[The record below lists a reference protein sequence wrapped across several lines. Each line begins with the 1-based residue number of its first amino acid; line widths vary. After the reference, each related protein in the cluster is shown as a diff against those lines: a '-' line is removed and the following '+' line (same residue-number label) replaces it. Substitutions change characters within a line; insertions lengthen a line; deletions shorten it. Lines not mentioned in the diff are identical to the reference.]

1 MPHRATAA
9 RIQHVRLHHAVVIN
23 KKIPIIAGS
32 GECETI
38 QRDHRH
44 MLRALQ
50 RMLNADPPRLPR
62 RIDPASVQL
71 AANLHQKITGARRRQ
86 DTRDRVHA
94 ITLGNRAQI
103 QLQQRRVL
111 AHKPHPRLLC
121 QLKQRH
127 AARARG
133 DGIGRRRTVATRL
146 RAEAPEIDQA
156 AQTHIQPALR
166 DAVQINRGA
175 QHRGKIRWQQKPAVI
190 AQLIELADG

>member
-1 MPHRATAA
+1 MPHRSAAA
-9 RIQHVRLHHAVVIN
+9 RVNHMRLHRAVIID
-23 KKIPIIAGS
+23 KKIAVIAGS
-32 GECETI
+32 GERQPV

-50 RMLNADPPRLPR
+50 RMLNADPPRSPL
-62 RIDPASVQL
+62 RIDPASAQL
-71 AANLHQKITGARRRQ
+71 AANLHQKITGTRRRQ
-86 DTRDRVHA
+86 DTRDRVHP

-111 AHKPHPRLLC
+111 AHKPHPGLLR
-121 QLKQRH
+121 QLKLRH

-133 DGIGRRRTVATRL
+133 NGIGRRRTVAARL
-146 RAEAPEIDQA
+146 RAEAPKIDER

-166 DAVQINRGA
+166 DLMQRDRLT

-190 AQLIELADG
+190 AQLVELADG